1 MDPRVKSAR
10 GGRGWRGADSNR
22 TETATSIQR
31 RIDMP
36 DNQTARSEFSRAMGD
51 AKKQAGGVVNELS
64 GAAQDLYDQA
74 VDSGSQA
81 ASATKT
87 AAQKTAGSFEKA
99 LRSLIEEQ
107 PYTAVLMAVGIGW
120 LLGRIHRPL

>member
-1 MDPRVKSAR
+1 
-10 GGRGWRGADSNR
+10 
-22 TETATSIQR
+22 
-31 RIDMP
+31 MP

-74 VDSGSQA
+74 VDSGSQV